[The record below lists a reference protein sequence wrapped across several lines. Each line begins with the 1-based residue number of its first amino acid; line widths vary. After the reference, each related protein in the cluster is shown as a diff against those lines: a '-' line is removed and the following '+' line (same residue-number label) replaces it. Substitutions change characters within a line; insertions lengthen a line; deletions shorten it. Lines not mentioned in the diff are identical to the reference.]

1 MCPGKFASV
10 NFNVMMESGSLY
22 RTYCATCVGMDV
34 VKVTVEVSISPGV
47 GIFLIGL
54 PDNAV
59 RESLLRVTTAM
70 QRNGYVIPGRKT
82 VVNMAPA
89 DIRKVGSGYDAAI
102 AVAMLASSGQIF
114 FPDPESC
121 LIMGEMSLDGQ
132 MRPVRGA
139 LPIAARAAEMGFRH
153 VVCPAVSAAEASW
166 AEGVIVYGVSNLR
179 ELAEVIGGG
188 PQAGSYVVRRKEYV
202 PSSDSGGYDLSGVA
216 GQHFARRG
224 LEIAASGGHNILLY
238 GPPGSGKSLM
248 AKCLPSILPPM
259 SRGEA
264 VETSM
269 IYSVAGMLDSGTGLL
284 QNRPFRAPHHTA
296 SVVSLTG
303 GGPRGMPGEVSLAH
317 NGVLYLDEIAQFSS
331 SALEVLRQPLEERS
345 ITISRSGYKVG
356 YPSSFML
363 VASMNPCP
371 CGYAGDGTGRCTC
384 SPSAVYRYRSRLSG
398 PLIDRM
404 DLNIM
409 VKAVDSGSMSATPE
423 GERSSSVAARVAA
436 AREVQRKRLESY
448 GIFTNA
454 EMLPVHIARFC
465 AVDSGG
471 ESLLRRLMD
480 SYRISARGYVRIL
493 KVARTLADM
502 EGSETIR
509 SCHISEAVQYRFP
522 GDA

>member
-1 MCPGKFASV
+1 
-10 NFNVMMESGSLY
+10 
-22 RTYCATCVGMDV
+22 
-34 VKVTVEVSISPGV
+34 
-47 GIFLIGL
+47 
-54 PDNAV
+54 
-59 RESLLRVTTAM
+59 
-70 QRNGYVIPGRKT
+70 
-82 VVNMAPA
+82 
-89 DIRKVGSGYDAAI
+89 
-102 AVAMLASSGQIF
+102 
-114 FPDPESC
+114 
-121 LIMGEMSLDGQ
+121 
-132 MRPVRGA
+132 
-139 LPIAARAAEMGFRH
+139 
-153 VVCPAVSAAEASW
+153 
-166 AEGVIVYGVSNLR
+166 
-179 ELAEVIGGG
+179 
-188 PQAGSYVVRRKEYV
+188 
-202 PSSDSGGYDLSGVA
+202 
-216 GQHFARRG
+216 
-224 LEIAASGGHNILLY
+224 
-238 GPPGSGKSLM
+238 
-248 AKCLPSILPPM
+248 
-259 SRGEA
+259 
-264 VETSM
+264 
-269 IYSVAGMLDSGTGLL
+269 
-284 QNRPFRAPHHTA
+284 
-296 SVVSLTG
+296 
-303 GGPRGMPGEVSLAH
+303 MPGEVSLAH

-404 DLNIM
+404 DLNIR